1 METVC
6 VKFEENMLR
15 DVEKAMK
22 KNRYATKTEFI
33 REAVRDKLGDYEKK
47 MDIESLKKM
56 YGMSKKRTTQEQ
68 LRKARD
74 KAFEELDKELGE

>member
-47 MDIESLKKM
+47 MAIESLKKM